1 MRTRRLT
8 LLLSVA
14 ALAAALTQGN
24 VAGRQAPT
32 GPESASGRTGNDY
45 PDGSAWPETAFEA
58 APPEARV
65 ESSALAGAAEMSRGA
80 SGLTALPAGLS
91 LGEGVATRVSFEV
104 PAARLTAPDRPIV
117 DPMASGG
124 PEAAPPARTQVE
136 KWFVSFPVSY
146 QGVKLSKFSD
156 VLVVVGGDGKAL
168 LTRKRNL
175 PRSVDGTEATVT
187 EAAAKAAAQAHAAG
201 AWGPVATNAS
211 SPSKEV
217 FVGPDLAGRVAW
229 VLSVSSGSL
238 ASPRSRRYWIAARG
252 EAKVLHFENEIFHD
266 HRGTV
271 SGTLWPTSPLKPT
284 ENRVLGDLE
293 VTRTPGGAKA
303 QTNDQGRYSF
313 SGTGAATITAT
324 PAGPFSVVQNQAG
337 ATLSFSKAGT
347 DAANID
353 LDANQ
358 SGEQA
363 LAQISAFQSTNATYR
378 FARDIL
384 DPLPAPRP
392 WEMLPTRV
400 NIASSC
406 NAFWNGSSINF
417 YQAGGGCP
425 NTAYSDVVHHE
436 YGHGIDHWRGG
447 ILDGGYSEGFGDAVA
462 LLITR
467 QSCTGRDFF
476 GAGTCLRDATAVD
489 MWPPPPGTGV
499 HAIGKRYGQFVWAL
513 VQQLKKSLSD
523 DEAFRIASRLTLGAA
538 AANPSS
544 IPDAVQLSFVV
555 DDDDGNLA
563 NGTPHCQELAA
574 AADSRSIPHPA
585 CPKGGRGFAW
595 ANNPSAASYTP
606 STLYSFNSSGG
617 PITVTRSGAGAYAVR
632 FAALG
637 GNGLAGGN
645 VQVTAYGSG
654 ADACKVAS
662 WASGGADFVVNVRC
676 FSSAG
681 AAADAMYTVLVQWPE

>member
-1 MRTRRLT
+1 MRARRLT
-8 LLLSVA
+8 LLLSVV
-14 ALAAALTQGN
+14 ALASALTQGI
-24 VAGRQAPT
+24 VAGRQAPSASE
-32 GPESASGRTGNDY
+32 PASGRTENDY
-45 PDGSAWPETAFEA
+45 PDGSAWPATALEA

-80 SGLTALPAGLS
+80 SGLTALPPGLS
-91 LGEGVATRVSFEV
+91 VGEGVATRVSLEV
-104 PAARLTAPDRPIV
+104 PAALLTAPGRPIV
-117 DPMASGG
+117 DPMSSEGQ
-124 PEAAPPARTQVE
+124 EAAPAGRTKVE
-136 KWFVSFPVSY
+136 KWFISYPVTY
-146 QGVKLSKFSD
+146 QGVTLSKFSD

-175 PRSVDGTEATVT
+175 PRAVDGTAATVT
-187 EAAAKAAAQAHAAG
+187 EAAAKAAAQAHAAKTWG
-201 AWGPVATNAS
+201 ALATTAS
-211 SPSKEV
+211 SPAKEV
-217 FVGPDLAGRVAW
+217 FVGPDLAGRLAW

-238 ASPRSRRYWIAARG
+238 ASQRSRRYWIAARG
-252 EAKVLHFENEIFHD
+252 EPKVLHFENEVFHD
-266 HRGTV
+266 HKGTV
-271 SGTLWPTSPLKPT
+271 SGSLWPTTPLKPT
-284 ENRVLGDLE
+284 ENRALGDLE

-303 QTNDQGRYSF
+303 VTNDQGRYSIP
-313 SGTGAATITAT
+313 GTGAVTMTAT
-324 PAGPFSVVQNQAG
+324 PVGPFSVVQNQAG
-337 ATLSFSKAGT
+337 PTLSFSRPGT
-347 DAANID
+347 DAAAID

-358 SGEQA
+358 STEVA

-384 DPLPAPRP
+384 DPLPSPRP
-392 WEMLPTRV
+392 WERLPTRV
-400 NIASSC
+400 NIGSSC

-417 YQAGGGCP
+417 YKAGGGCP

-489 MWPPPPGTGV
+489 TWPPPPGTGV

-513 VQQLKKSLSD
+513 AQQLKESLSD
-523 DEAFRIASRLTLGAA
+523 DEAFRIAGRLVLGAA
-538 AANPSS
+538 AANPSN

-563 NGTPHCQELAA
+563 NGTPHCKELAA
-574 AADSRSIPHPA
+574 AADSRNIPHPA

-606 STLYSFNSSGG
+606 SALYSFNSSGG
-617 PITVTRSGAGAYAVR
+617 PITITRSGAGAYAVK

-637 GNGLAGGN
+637 GHGLAGGN
-645 VQVTAYGSG
+645 VQITAYGT
-654 ADACKVAS
+654 AAEACKVAS
-662 WASGGADFVVNVRC
+662 WSSGGADFVVNVRC
-676 FSSAG
+676 FNP
-681 AAADAMYTVLVQWPE
+681 AAAPADAMYTVLVQWPE